1 MKHILTILTILTCL
15 NAQAQDDCTDNF
27 AAIHVSYIAPK
38 SAGAGIEYFTELGL
52 TGGIGAAYTKPR
64 HYTIKQGANEYQMQ
78 TNSFDIY
85 AHVGW
90 RILRVDYLVSVF
102 GNVGYTM
109 GDVENFQPFT
119 SLKLLFP
126 VGTKAVSVEP
136 VYVFGRGIAG
146 KVSFHFKF

>member
-38 SAGAGIEYFTELGL
+38 SAGVGIEYFTELGL
-52 TGGIGAAYTKPR
+52 TGGIGTAYTKPR

-90 RILRVDYLVSVF
+90 RLLRVDYLVSVF

-136 VYVFGRGIAG
+136 VYVFGRGTGIKA
-146 KVSFHFKF
+146 SFHFKF